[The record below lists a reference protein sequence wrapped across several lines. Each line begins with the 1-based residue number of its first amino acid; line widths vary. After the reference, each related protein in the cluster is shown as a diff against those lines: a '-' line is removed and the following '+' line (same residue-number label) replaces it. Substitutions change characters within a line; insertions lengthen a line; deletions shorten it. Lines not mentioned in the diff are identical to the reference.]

1 MFGDGVLEALQ
12 GFFDRVGHG
21 YVGVFFWVVPIYEQS
36 VVLSAIWVDGDVVL
50 LLEHIDEVGGI
61 GVGEELDAKVVYSEG
76 EGGGKGRMGP
86 KAGGIFHRY
95 VPMGL
100 EVAYKAFVGNDAG
113 FLESIHT
120 LYDIYVDVASW
131 VSNGEEGLLDG
142 RLMGNLLEM
151 DPNVPEVGRQV
162 IEVVVDDVCGDLA
175 GPFVS
180 VGYDGVKVDLEVQ

>member
-1 MFGDGVLEALQ
+1 MERIKEVSGV
-12 GFFDRVGHG
+12 VG
-21 YVGVFFWVVPIYEQS
+21 
-36 VVLSAIWVDGDVVL
+36 
-50 LLEHIDEVGGI
+50 
-61 GVGEELDAKVVYSEG
+61 GEELDAKVVYSEG
-76 EGGGKGRMGP
+76 EGGGKDRMGP

-162 IEVVVDDVCGDLA
+162 IEVVVDDVCRDVA
-175 GPFVS
+175 GPFAGVR
-180 VGYDGVKVDLEVQ
+180 DDRVKVDLEVQ